1 MMRFVVDAS
10 VAVKWFVPED
20 DDESAL
26 KLLDPSNELHA
37 PDLLIPEFGNTIW
50 KKLQREELN
59 PDEARTVIRALPVVP
74 FVTHASGELLPAAF
88 DIAVRTS
95 RTVYDSLYISL
106 AIALRSQLITAD
118 ERFVNALSSSPFA
131 DKVRHVR
138 DL

>member
-26 KLLDPSNELHA
+26 KLLDPSNELHS

-74 FVTHASGELLPAAF
+74 LVTHASFELLPPAF

-106 AIALRSQLITAD
+106 AIALRSQLITTD
-118 ERFVNALSSSPFA
+118 ERLVNALSSSPFA
-131 DKVRHVR
+131 RRQSEAHP
-138 DL
+138 